1 MKYVLESQK
10 EWDFEVKMENYA
22 LSNNTA
28 ELRGIIVA
36 LRWALRDSRST
47 VLRYDSKYAAM
58 MTLGEWRPKRNKA
71 LVAEA
76 RNAWR
81 EAHAAKGGRLWMK
94 HVKGHSG
101 DRWNDRADGLADEGR
116 RGTRRSGADSAF
128 CWA

>member
-1 MKYVLESQK
+1 MCVLP
-10 EWDFEVKMENYA
+10 ENPTTA
-22 LSNNTA
+22 GSLS
-28 ELRGIIVA
+28 
-36 LRWALRDSRST
+36 RDSFTFTAFAWRSRT
-47 VLRYDSKYAAM
+47 QSLQRKIF
-58 MTLGEWRPKRNKA
+58 TKA

-128 CWA
+128 GWA

>member
-58 MTLGEWRPKRNKA
+58 MTLGEWRPKKNKA

-76 RNAWR
+76 RKAWR

-128 CWA
+128 GWA

>member
-1 MKYVLESQK
+1 MLVCAQSG
-10 EWDFEVKMENYA
+10 
-22 LSNNTA
+22 
-28 ELRGIIVA
+28 RGRGASEPAQLIFFGRAKAGARGPATGGQGRGACSARADDGKVC
-36 LRWALRDSRST
+36 T
-47 VLRYDSKYAAM
+47 
-58 MTLGEWRPKRNKA
+58 PKKVD

-76 RNAWR
+76 RKAWR

-128 CWA
+128 GWA